1 MKRKLY
7 SNIKRMTTT
16 FAVCILC
23 VTVSLL
29 VLRLTVFSNMAA
41 SRPERTP
48 ASSISEPAPD
58 SPSPEQPEGNTGDDD
73 DGEQFPYQIN
83 RKIYFARPDSY
94 GNVLILN
101 PETNDYYM
109 SVDILLADSRDSV
122 LFTGFIKPGE
132 TLDSAKLNRELP
144 VGIYECVAEISAY
157 DPETLDNLGSLTQ
170 EVSLYI
176 GKKP

>member
-29 VLRLTVFSNMAA
+29 VLRLTVFSNMAT

-48 ASSISEPAPD
+48 TAPISESPPN
-58 SPSPEQPEGNTGDDD
+58 SPSPEQPEDPTGDDG
-73 DGEQFPYQIN
+73 GEQFPYQIN

-94 GNVLILN
+94 GNVLIRN

-132 TLDSAKLNRELP
+132 TRDSAKLNRELP

-157 DPETLDNLGSLTQ
+157 DPETLDILGSLTQ